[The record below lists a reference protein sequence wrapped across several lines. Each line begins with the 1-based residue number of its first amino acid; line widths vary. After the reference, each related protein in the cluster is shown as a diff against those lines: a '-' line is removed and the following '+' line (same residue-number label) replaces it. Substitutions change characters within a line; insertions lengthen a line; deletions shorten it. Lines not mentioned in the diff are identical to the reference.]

1 LNVKLGFRL
10 RDNIYSTSN
19 EVFSLPA
26 GMFENYRR
34 VRETHLKIKVKEIK
48 AYMLK
53 EFITEYN
60 QRMPIEI

>member
-1 LNVKLGFRL
+1 MKF
-10 RDNIYSTSN
+10 
-19 EVFSLPA
+19 FSLPA

-60 QRMPIEI
+60 QRMSIEI